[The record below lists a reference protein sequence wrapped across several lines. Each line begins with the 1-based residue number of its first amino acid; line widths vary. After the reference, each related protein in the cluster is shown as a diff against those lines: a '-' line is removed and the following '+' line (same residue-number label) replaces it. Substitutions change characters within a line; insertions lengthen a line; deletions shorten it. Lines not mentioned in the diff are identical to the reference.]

1 EGGIQQRRITGA
13 DGAKEVDRVIV
24 NLNAG
29 PSLDLDTK
37 YSKYGREG
45 KATAHVVVN
54 VTNEVILHQN
64 VIASGQIDASST
76 VGAGVDLFDVA
87 DFILLDRAPVD
98 DERGLNTGHLSGAA
112 SCRDNAVNGIATD
125 QETLAIRDQHTT
137 EDILISRH
145 GRTED
150 ITGNDPSRIDPC
162 RSTAQIARVLD
173 PEDVIVL
180 NGDVRSEERRV
191 GKECRS

>member
-45 KATAHVVVN
+45 KAAAHVVVN

-64 VIASGQIDASST
+64 VIASSQIDASST

-87 DFILLDRAPVD
+87 NFILLDRAPVD
-98 DERGLNTGHLSGAA
+98 HESGLNTGHLSGAA
-112 SCRDNAVNGIATD
+112 SLGDDAVDRVASD
-125 QETLAIRDQHTT
+125 Q
-137 EDILISRH
+137 
-145 GRTED
+145 
-150 ITGNDPSRIDPC
+150 
-162 RSTAQIARVLD
+162 
-173 PEDVIVL
+173 
-180 NGDVRSEERRV
+180 
-191 GKECRS
+191 

>member
-1 EGGIQQRRITGA
+1 M
-13 DGAKEVDRVIV
+13 
-24 NLNAG
+24 
-29 PSLDLDTK
+29 
-37 YSKYGREG
+37 
-45 KATAHVVVN
+45 VN
-54 VTNEVILHQN
+54 VTDEVILHQN

-98 DERGLNTGHLSGAA
+98 DERGLNTGRLRGAA

-145 GRTED
+145 GRTEGVA
-150 ITGNDPSRIDPC
+150 GNHPTHI
-162 RSTAQIARVLD
+162 RSGGRATQVAGVLD
-173 PEDVIVL
+173 PEDIVVL
-180 NGDVRSEERRV
+180 DSDVVVRRFRVSAQGGAATGHDTGDGSHSGIAGDVAIFHGNIV
-191 GKECRS
+191 GAIAGVVVVIFCAIGGTTVTGPAS